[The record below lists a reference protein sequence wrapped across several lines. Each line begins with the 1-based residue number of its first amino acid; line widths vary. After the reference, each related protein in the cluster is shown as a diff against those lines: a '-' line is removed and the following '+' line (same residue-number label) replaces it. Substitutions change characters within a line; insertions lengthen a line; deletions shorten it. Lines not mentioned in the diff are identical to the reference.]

1 MKFKIILLIVITLF
15 IGSCL
20 QRNNPLDPVGNPNV
34 IVPDEVRDVSC
45 TASPPGATH
54 KYVIIRW
61 TANNPENTDGYKV
74 YRWLAYSANY
84 TCVDTVYTNECNHGS
99 KAWHTVLP
107 GDYWYR
113 VSGYK
118 DIYDINTH
126 QYIGRLEG
134 RLSEAR
140 FVRVPL

>member
-1 MKFKIILLIVITLF
+1 LIVITLLLGHVYRE
-15 IGSCL
+15 IILWTLWAILINSS
-20 QRNNPLDPVGNPNV
+20 
-34 IVPDEVRDVSC
+34 DEVRDVSC

-74 YRWLAYSANY
+74 YRGLAYSANY

-118 DIYDINTH
+118 DILTSILIN
-126 QYIGRLEG
+126 I
-134 RLSEAR
+134 
-140 FVRVPL
+140 